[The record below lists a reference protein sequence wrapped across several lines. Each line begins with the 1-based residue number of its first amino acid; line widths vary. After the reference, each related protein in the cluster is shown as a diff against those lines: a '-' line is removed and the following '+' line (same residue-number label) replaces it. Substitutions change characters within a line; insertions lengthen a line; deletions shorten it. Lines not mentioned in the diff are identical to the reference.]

1 MSLVLLI
8 DSESEI
14 IDSIFDACQTDLA
27 SPGLMLEDVQ
37 REACASTI
45 DLWAG
50 SNGNIDSLFQAV
62 DTDGNGIVMRDEVN
76 EAFKSF
82 ALLNRASAPDCKKR
96 DVWFNH
102 HKREEYYC
110 NNMTTCCGYAGTVG
124 MCPDCTCPE
133 SC

>member
-1 MSLVLLI
+1 
-8 DSESEI
+8 
-14 IDSIFDACQTDLA
+14 
-27 SPGLMLEDVQ
+27 MLEDVQ

-62 DTDGNGIVMRDEVN
+62 DTDGDGIVMRDEVN

-96 DVWFNH
+96 DVWFAGR
-102 HKREEYYC
+102 KREEYFC
-110 NNMTTCCGYAGTVG
+110 SNRVTCCGNVG
-124 MCPDCTCPE
+124 ACAVDCTCPD